1 MLGGGQTLQTLLAF
15 SIAWL
20 AFLTSH
26 HHHIGP
32 SLAFH
37 IKDPNIT
44 TMIHHPLLQ
53 EKYTGVEM
61 DHLWN

>member
-26 HHHIGP
+26 HHHIRP

-44 TMIHHPLLQ
+44 TMIH
-53 EKYTGVEM
+53 TVCT
-61 DHLWN
+61 